1 MLAHDILDG
10 TWYSSAKN
18 NAINGVLLEVT
29 VERASVSQG
38 SRSFLGRGT
47 PPLTYTAAAC
57 DPQAHCV
64 TDERVLDDTRLTF
77 LEI

>member
-38 SRSFLGRGT
+38 VKELSWPWYPSPDIHSSSLRSSGT
-47 PPLTYTAAAC
+47 LC
-57 DPQAHCV
+57 D
-64 TDERVLDDTRLTF
+64 
-77 LEI
+77 

>member
-18 NAINGVLLEVT
+18 NAINGVLLEVI

-38 SRSFLGRGT
+38 VKELSW
-47 PPLTYTAAAC
+47 PW
-57 DPQAHCV
+57 
-64 TDERVLDDTRLTF
+64 
-77 LEI
+77 